1 MLEIKDKNSFNKIN
15 EIVFSSE
22 TDLTNVL
29 LSYLK
34 TEYKERIRNIEDRAT
49 EIVNT
54 VRKSIKSDSPIES
67 LLQEY
72 ELNTK
77 EGTVLLCLA
86 EALLRIPD
94 KITMDRLL
102 EDKFASVD
110 WKKHISFD
118 KGLFVNASSWAFF
131 LTGNILDKKETDKTR
146 LEETYKSLL
155 KKSSEPVIRVAV
167 KKAVTILAGQF
178 VFKPT
183 MKESMNYT
191 LSDKYSKNL
200 FSFDMLGE
208 GARTMEDAERY
219 FQDYINSIHITGKE
233 LSNNSNIKYS
243 NGVSIKISALHPRY
257 ERNKIEDLEKELLP

>member
-1 MLEIKDKNSFNKIN
+1 MLEIIDKPSFNKIN
-15 EIVFSSE
+15 EISYSSE
-22 TDLTNVL
+22 TDLTHTL
-29 LSYLK
+29 LNYLK
-34 TEYKERIRNIEDRAT
+34 PEYKKRIRNVEDRAT
-49 EIVNT
+49 DIVET
-54 VRKSIKSDSPIES
+54 IRKSIKSDSPIES

-72 ELNTK
+72 QLNTR

-94 KITMDRLL
+94 KLTIDRLL

-110 WKKHISFD
+110 WKTHISFD

-155 KKSSEPVIRVAV
+155 KKSSEPVIRTAV
-167 KKAVTILAGQF
+167 KKAVTILAKQF

-183 MKESMNYT
+183 IKESMNFT
-191 LSDKYSKNL
+191 SSDKYKKNL

-208 GARTMEDAERY
+208 GARTMDDAE
-219 FQDYINSIHITGKE
+219 
-233 LSNNSNIKYS
+233 
-243 NGVSIKISALHPRY
+243 
-257 ERNKIEDLEKELLP
+257 